1 MTAVME
7 SIFAPMRGMRVRII
21 SIGAVFTRNPND
33 KQRSDD
39 RNFEM
44 IYLQEGNA

>member
-7 SIFAPMRGMRVRII
+7 SIFAPTRGMRVRII
-21 SIGAVFTRNPND
+21 SIGAVFTRNPYD
-33 KQRSDD
+33 KQRSDG
-39 RNFEM
+39 RKIER